1 MTAVMDCCGGIDV
14 RVPNSIC
21 AIAFLIP
28 TICAVSQS
36 GAAGSINISEIF
48 SVADQNG
55 DQLIDASEV
64 DNLKGQGNG
73 QGVWRTIRKYFSL
86 IDADRSGGITA
97 QELISGFSRPDLQAY
112 RASRKRGVQDPA
124 LMAPP
129 APAGINSN

>member
-1 MTAVMDCCGGIDV
+1 MPAFF
-14 RVPNSIC
+14 C
-21 AIAFLIP
+21 AP
-28 TICAVSQS
+28 QS
-36 GAAGSINISEIF
+36 VAAGSINVSEIF

-73 QGVWRTIRKYFSL
+73 QGVWRTLRKYFSL

-97 QELISGFSRPDLQAY
+97 QELISGLSRPDLQAY

-124 LMAPP
+124 LMAPS
-129 APAGINSN
+129 APAGINTN